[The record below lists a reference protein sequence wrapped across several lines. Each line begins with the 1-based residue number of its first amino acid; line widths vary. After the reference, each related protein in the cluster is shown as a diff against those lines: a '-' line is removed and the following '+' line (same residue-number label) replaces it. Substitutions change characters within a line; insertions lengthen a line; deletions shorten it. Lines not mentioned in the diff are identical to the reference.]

1 MPDKALAEEQ
11 RLAALY
17 ALELLDTARCERFDR
32 ICRLAAEYF
41 KVPTALILS
50 LIHI

>member
-41 KVPTALILS
+41 NCLLYTSDAADE
-50 LIHI
+50 

>member
-32 ICRLAAEYF
+32 ICGWPQSTSRC
-41 KVPTALILS
+41 PRP
-50 LIHI
+50 